1 MKKKS
6 KRNTPADTMC
16 WCHIWSSHGS

>member
-1 MKKKS
+1 MKKS